1 MATSFIFLRHGES
14 QWNAQGRWQGQGDPP
29 LTEKGRDQVRR
40 AAKAWLEDS
49 EPSSIEC
56 IVSSDLQRA
65 AESAR
70 IFGEALGLEP
80 QWDAR
85 LRELDVGEWS
95 GLSHEEIS
103 KRWPADYAAFRAG
116 DTQVCLGGAES
127 WAMLTL
133 RFRKAL
139 GELAL
144 DHDGKGLMIVAHG
157 GAIRSVVPGLHLDNA
172 QTYSLELSKELA
184 AAWARGDVESDVEND
199 VESDPDEAETKAEP
213 LTDGAGSAQTA
224 QDGEAL

>member
-1 MATSFIFLRHGES
+1 MATSFTLIRHGES

-29 LTEKGRDQVRR
+29 LTEHGRDQVRR
-40 AAKAWLEDS
+40 AAKAWLEGREHSPID
-49 EPSSIEC
+49 I
-56 IVSSDLQRA
+56 IVSSDLKRA

-80 QWDAR
+80 QLDAR

-103 KRWPADYAAFRAG
+103 QRWPADYAAFRAG

-144 DHDGKGLMIVAHG
+144 GNDGKELMIVAHG
-157 GAIRSVVPGLHLDNA
+157 GAIRSVVPGLHLGNA
-172 QTYSLELSKELA
+172 QSHSVVLSEELA
-184 AAWARGDVESDVEND
+184 AAWARGDVESDVE
-199 VESDPDEAETKAEP
+199 SDS
-213 LTDGAGSAQTA
+213 LTDGAGSAQAT